1 MNNMIKVNKG
11 TMSGDVFYGNIDIN
25 GNSVSVCNH
34 LKDENEVYKFRMT
47 AKARAGFQTIYDF
60 EGTVKE
66 LPRAL
71 SKHTTVVEVAKKY
84 DNGAECWFHV
94 LTTKGGKWHSIDKN
108 ILENLTVGDMHSAFS
123 KMIDWNMWKK
133 LNTKTWASM
142 AFVMNA

>member
-1 MNNMIKVNKG
+1 MKSMIKVNDG
-11 TMSGDVFYGNIDIN
+11 NLGGDVFYGSIDIN

-47 AKARAGFQTIYDF
+47 AKARAGFQTITDF

-66 LPRAL
+66 LPMAL
-71 SKHTTVVEVAKKY
+71 SKHTTVVEVARKY
-84 DNGAECWFHV
+84 DNGKEYWFHV

-108 ILENLTVGDMHSAFS
+108 ILEKLTVGDMHSAFS
-123 KMIDWNMWKK
+123 KMVDWNMWKK